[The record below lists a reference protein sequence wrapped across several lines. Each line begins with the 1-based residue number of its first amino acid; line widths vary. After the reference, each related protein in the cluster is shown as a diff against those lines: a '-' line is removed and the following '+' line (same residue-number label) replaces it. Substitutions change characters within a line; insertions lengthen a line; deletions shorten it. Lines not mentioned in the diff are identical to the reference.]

1 MTAKLTGQLTS
12 SDISYLRS
20 TMTKLLT
27 IRQINDIIFKHVE
40 NQTLTNGNAAKH
52 DAAGYSPRQS
62 ASACIIP
69 LGSEPSI
76 RIFYVANTEHVRFGK
91 ILEDLDTFAVWM
103 AYRHNQGP
111 EVPMGTPNHIPFHA
125 VTACV
130 DKINLKHRTIKSDL
144 DILMTGLVTWVG
156 RSSIEVTMH
165 LSQKYAKDE
174 YRGVLTARFVMVTL
188 DPKTQ
193 KAVSNVP
200 LKLETE
206 QDKKLFEKGEYAKQ
220 VRRSREEMSLYK
232 NPPTEIERAML
243 HDLFL
248 KTMDNKNHSL
258 DRLPAGHVWMNDA
271 KVENMVICFPIKRNM
286 YGKIFGGYL
295 MRTAVETA
303 FANAALFS
311 KSNPE
316 VMAVDSVVFKKGV
329 EIGSLLV
336 LQSQIS
342 YTTDRFMQLS
352 VSAHVV
358 DINNGDSETT
368 TTFQFT
374 FRTDKPV
381 PVVLPQTYSDGM
393 AYLNSRRHF
402 NSSAHL

>member
-1 MTAKLTGQLTS
+1 MYFLIENSLDLLKKGFF
-12 SDISYLRS
+12 
-20 TMTKLLT
+20 TK
-27 IRQINDIIFKHVE
+27 D
-40 NQTLTNGNAAKH
+40 
-52 DAAGYSPRQS
+52 
-62 ASACIIP
+62 
-69 LGSEPSI
+69 
-76 RIFYVANTEHVRFGK
+76 
-91 ILEDLDTFAVWM
+91 
-103 AYRHNQGP
+103 
-111 EVPMGTPNHIPFHA
+111 
-125 VTACV
+125 
-130 DKINLKHRTIKSDL
+130 LKHRTIKSDL